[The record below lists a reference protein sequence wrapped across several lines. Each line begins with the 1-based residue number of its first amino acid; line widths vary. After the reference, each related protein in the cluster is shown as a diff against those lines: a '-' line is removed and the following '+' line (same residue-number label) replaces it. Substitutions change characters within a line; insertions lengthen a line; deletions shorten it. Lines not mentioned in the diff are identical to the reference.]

1 MPCLRWCEA
10 DDHADGALDAADDD
24 ADLDVADD
32 QAAGVDDAVDDV
44 VDDDKEA
51 DGDISIITINS
62 NVSNSVINTSTFIIS
77 NIKISTITCIKSSIC
92 MIVNR

>member
-1 MPCLRWCEA
+1 MRMVL
-10 DDHADGALDAADDD
+10 LM
-24 ADLDVADD
+24 LLMVLILM
-32 QAAGVDDAVDDV
+32 AAGVDDALDDV

-62 NVSNSVINTSTFIIS
+62 NVIHSVINTSSFIIS
-77 NIKISTITCIKSSIC
+77 NIRISIISSIETTIR